1 MMSSLTNVNRNYS
14 RTENSLKTQL
24 DGPPHRLVGVTFQR
38 KFSEMMK
45 NIILIA
51 IFLAS
56 CLKECTCYDPRLRI
70 FKCNTLNIGSRK
82 DSQYSVSSR
91 DMITRVNSKM
101 NDNGGEILEE
111 PYLQH
116 VCPSCSYVY
125 DESKGF
131 KKRHPPGDE
140 NRFVVKFC

>member
-1 MMSSLTNVNRNYS
+1 M
-14 RTENSLKTQL
+14 LKNT
-24 DGPPHRLVGVTFQR
+24 
-38 KFSEMMK
+38 
-45 NIILIA
+45 ILIA

-56 CLKECTCYDPRLRI
+56 CLQESTCYVPRFRI
-70 FKCNTLNIGSRK
+70 FRLKTLNVGSTNV
-82 DSQYSVSSR
+82 SQYSVSSR
-91 DMITRVNSKM
+91 DMITRLNSKL
-101 NDNGGEILEE
+101 NNTGGEILEE

-140 NRFVVKFC
+140 NRFAVEFC